1 MSNLNQRARLGI
13 IKDMPLRI
21 INYAKSFDKKL
32 LASLKTHPF
41 LLIPLFFSYG
51 IIMVASG
58 IFLALSMFFLMK
70 VLGSIFPTQTVKT
83 MMTMAFQMSFGL
95 VSAILWLHYIYS
107 ALRTFVKSAAV
118 VEKTSNVLKIVQLI
132 AATAFAFSVIHYYV
146 ALFSDTPAYQGIE
159 APAPEGGWTENAD
172 GIDRLCFIP
181 KYSTVIDFLYFS
193 TVTMATVGYGDIHPK
208 TPLAKLIT
216 MVQIVFAFELIVIGL
231 GWAMGQKSD
240 DPNNENL
247 LN

>member
-1 MSNLNQRARLGI
+1 MTN
-13 IKDMPLRI
+13 LRI
-21 INYAKSFDKKL
+21 IKEMP
-32 LASLKTHPF
+32 LKTIKYLKSLDERLLTALKNHPS

-58 IFLALSMFFLMK
+58 LFIAILMFFIMK
-70 VLGSIFPTQTVKT
+70 AFGKIFQPEIIKS
-83 MMTMAFQMSFGL
+83 MMTLAFQMSFGL
-95 VSAILWLHYIYS
+95 VSAMIWLHYIYS
-107 ALRTFVKSAAV
+107 ALRTFVKSTAV
-118 VEKTSNVLKIVQLI
+118 VERTSNVLKIVQLI

-159 APAPEGGWTENAD
+159 IPAPEIGWTESSD

-208 TPLAKLIT
+208 TPLAKIIT
-216 MVQIVFAFELIVIGL
+216 MIQIVFAFELIVVGL
-231 GWAMGQKSD
+231 GWAMGQKND
-240 DPNNENL
+240 E
-247 LN
+247 